1 MSNWLKKQLTN
12 IAIAIAYVERNVL
25 SQSGGD
31 LASETPVVQT
41 KNQHSIMNSLL
52 RGEVTEEVEKLRW
65 RMYSVS
71 SQMVKVA
78 HKIVGYDD
86 DGYAIMEKVFIG
98 DETRLKSI
106 KTDETDGGDLIMVID
121 NTPVQLSS
129 DETLNM
135 VNDSNFI
142 LSAKTFN
149 INNFIMT
156 NFLNEEGN
164 DITDEELNDT
174 DKHGRGSD
182 VDLSK
187 LTSMPSVTIAE
198 NIKIDNTKER
208 SFPLTVSREL
218 KPKFELEKF
227 TKKLHIKKIDNKYL
241 LEFYVSKYPE
251 EYDST
256 SRFFISAIKK
266 LKEAPR
272 RDSLLD
278 IDGVHFVSNNT
289 VGVPDFLEFEY
300 KIEKFHNITEFNE
313 YLVIKFIADV
323 AKNGDSIIEK
333 YRNNDLD
340 EKYKNK
346 EKR

>member
-12 IAIAIAYVERNVL
+12 IAIAIAYVERNAL
-25 SQSGGD
+25 SQVGGD
-31 LASETPVVQT
+31 LASDTPIVQT

-71 SQMVKVA
+71 SQMSKVS

-86 DGYAIMEKVFIG
+86 NGYAIMEKVFIG
-98 DETRLKSI
+98 DEVRLKNI
-106 KTDETDGGDLIMVID
+106 KTDDTDGGDLMIVVD
-121 NTPVQLSS
+121 NTPINLAL
-129 DETLNM
+129 DESLNM
-135 VNDSNFI
+135 IDDSNLV
-142 LSAKTFN
+142 LSANTFN
-149 INNFIMT
+149 VNNYIVD
-156 NFLNEEGN
+156 NFLNENSEVS
-164 DITDEELNDT
+164 IDELEQS
-174 DKHGRGSD
+174 DKHGRASD
-182 VDLSK
+182 IDLSELSK
-187 LTSMPSVTIAE
+187 TSSVTIAKD
-198 NIKIDNTKER
+198 IKIDNTKER
-208 SFPLTVSREL
+208 SFPLVIIRDS

-227 TKKLHIKKIDNKYL
+227 TKKLHIKKFEDKYL

-266 LKEAPR
+266 LKETPR
-272 RDSLLD
+272 RDPSLD

-300 KIEKFHNITEFNE
+300 KIEKFHNITEFNG
-313 YLVIKFIADV
+313 YLVIKFIGDV
-323 AKNGDSIIEK
+323 IKNGDSIIEK
-333 YRNNDLD
+333 YRNDELD
-340 EKYKNK
+340 KKYQNK